1 MNTIALTP
9 APKSTDST
17 VIIPGSKSV
26 TNRALIM
33 GALSKNPVTILHP
46 LWSEDTEAMVNSLN
60 ALGIKTIHCKD
71 SIHVSGTIQD
81 VQDNSYDIDVH
92 HSGTTIRFIT
102 ALCCLTSG
110 TKRIFGSPSLNK
122 RPIGDLINALR
133 LLGADI
139 QYEDIDGFPPI
150 IINSK
155 SLKSGSINMK
165 ADISSQYVSALLMIG
180 PVIGGLDIQLSTQQI
195 SRSYIDLTISMMSAW
210 GVNVK
215 NKEYCS
221 YTIDPKQEYTLG
233 EYLVE
238 GDYSAA
244 SYFAAIAALTHSKI
258 TLKNLIP
265 NSQQGDTAFFEI
277 LRSMG
282 NEISYHANEVVVSG
296 HGVQPIEINMEMCP
310 DQAQTLAVLAAFA
323 NGKTVLSG
331 VRSLRVKET
340 ERVKAVQA
348 ELEKMNIKTE
358 SPDAD
363 TLIIHGGNP
372 KPATIDTYNDHR
384 MAMSFAVAGAKLNGM
399 KINNPEV
406 VKKTFP
412 EFWEKLR
419 EIGISVEY
427 IS

>member
-1 MNTIALTP
+1 MDTIALTP
-9 APKSTDST
+9 VQKPIESIVQT
-17 VIIPGSKSV
+17 PGSKSV

-33 GALSKNPVTILHP
+33 GALIKNPVIIHSP
-46 LWSEDTEAMVNSLN
+46 LWSEDTEAMVGGLN
-60 ALGIKTIHCKD
+60 TLGIKTIHCKN
-71 SIHVSGTIQD
+71 SIHVIGNIYD
-81 VQDNSYDIDVH
+81 VKDNEFEINTN

-102 ALCCLTSG
+102 ALCSLVSG
-110 TKRIFGSPSLNK
+110 KKRIFGSSSLNK

-139 QYEDIDGFPPI
+139 QYEDTDGYPPI
-150 IINSK
+150 LINSK
-155 SLKSGSINMK
+155 SLKNGSINMK
-165 ADISSQYVSALLMIG
+165 ADISSQYVSALLMTG
-180 PVIGGLDIQLSTQQI
+180 PAIGGLEIRLSTPQI
-195 SRSYIDLTISMMSAW
+195 SRSYIDLTIEMMHAW
-210 GVNVK
+210 GVHVK
-215 NKEYCS
+215 NEAYRTYS
-221 YTIDPKQEYTLG
+221 IDSNQEYTLD

-258 TLKNLIP
+258 TLKNLTQ
-265 NSQQGDTAFFEI
+265 NSQQGDIAFFKI

-282 NEISYHANEVVVSG
+282 NEISYHAKEVVVSG
-296 HGVQPIEINMEMCP
+296 HGVQPIKMDMEMCP

-323 NGKTVLSG
+323 KGKTVMTG
-331 VRSLRVKET
+331 VRSLRFKET

-358 SPDAD
+358 SPDVD

-384 MAMSFAVAGAKLNGM
+384 MAMSFAVAGANLTGM

-412 EFWEKLR
+412 EFWNSLR
-419 EIGISVEY
+419 EIGISVVY
-427 IS
+427 LT